1 MKKLVIG
8 LTLGMLL
15 GSAATALAATNETVQ
30 ATFAKFVF
38 KVNGQEKELKTTPL
52 VVDGTS
58 YLPVREISGLLGYE
72 LKYDEATREIS
83 LTGEPTKTTEPQP
96 AVSEPKDGENM
107 NTTAPKADEW
117 IEIKELTE
125 KYGVKATYGEKG
137 TITNGNATLTFPL
150 KAITVEDSSATIYL
164 KSDTDSD
171 VELKI
176 TSGRAYLRYSDA
188 VKLGFIPAQ

>member
-38 KVNGQEKELKTTPL
+38 KVNGQERQLQTTPL

-58 YLPVREISGLLGYE
+58 YLPVREVAGLLGYE

-83 LTGEPTKTTEPQP
+83 LTGSSAKTTEPQP

-107 NTTAPKADEW
+107 NTTAPKADGWVSLQEV
-117 IEIKELTE
+117 IEKH
-125 KYGVKATYGEKG
+125 GVKV
-137 TITNGNATLTFPL
+137 TIDKETVISNGNNTLIFPFGIKTLAGKSTSVPYYFTSESSGATLMISEGSTFIKKDDL
-150 KAITVEDSSATIYL
+150 KL
-164 KSDTDSD
+164 
-171 VELKI
+171 
-176 TSGRAYLRYSDA
+176 
-188 VKLGFIPAQ
+188 LGID